1 MSRWFDAKPW
11 SLSERGE
18 PVAGDCS
25 LQLVESHDGLALVV
39 SERLGHGTTLARL
52 EVLLVEDD
60 WDRLVDAVKRWRA
73 SEHGGGCD
81 DTTTTTTT
89 DDTTTDDVAAAGT
102 GRTPLS
108 DLDTAELVPLLAAG
122 AVQRAGDTMSAW
134 LARMSRRT
142 VHGPEDRP

>member
-52 EVLLVEDD
+52 EVLLVEGD

-73 SEHGGGCD
+73 SEHGGGRD
-81 DTTTTTTT
+81 DTP
-89 DDTTTDDVAAAGT
+89 DAVAADT
-102 GRTPLS
+102 GPTPLS
-108 DLDTAELVPLLAAG
+108 DLDTAELVRLLAGLELSKAAG